1 MCTGS
6 KLKDCVV
13 CGVAKI
19 GGACTSNS
27 SANVAEDDGVYEL
40 ALTMTHEAGHLYV
53 LSHYIIF
60 PNKAFLRLGI
70 THDGG
75 EGLGKTCTVPKTTN
89 TTDQRPSVWIMSVVD
104 TNAVYL
110 GWSECSRAMSATFI
124 KCSQLTISP
133 LGCLNMAVSEMAG
146 RIA

>member
-53 LSHYIIF
+53 LHTILT
-60 PNKAFLRLGI
+60 FLTRL
-70 THDGG
+70 
-75 EGLGKTCTVPKTTN
+75 
-89 TTDQRPSVWIMSVVD
+89 
-104 TNAVYL
+104 
-110 GWSECSRAMSATFI
+110 F
-124 KCSQLTISP
+124 
-133 LGCLNMAVSEMAG
+133 
-146 RIA
+146 